1 MPEPN
6 AFAQGVPDVFITA
19 FMEQLG
25 AQAGVGLRRHPD
37 ARRGRP
43 VVGAGDVISTARNST
58 RGQAGKREARLFL
71 VEEELLR
78 VEGEAVLGPAVQG
91 TLAHAGKTAAR
102 LFQQRRR
109 ILDHHARLRRKVVE
123 EGSETGMKDGNQRL
137 TAEEILALFDL
148 LQQVAGLARR
158 VGGLV
163 GGGQQTRPHIR
174 AGGDHSLPHRV
185 ERHSV
190 NGPQAA
196 LGGGVVQAQRLHL
209 VAKQL
214 DAYRVLVDRGKHVD
228 DSPAYSEGSGILDY
242 LRPAVAGSA

>member
-1 MPEPN
+1 MPN
-6 AFAQGVPDVFITA
+6 VFITA

-37 ARRGRP
+37 ARRRRP
-43 VVGAGDVISTARNST
+43 VVGAGRRHLHCAQFHARP
-58 RGQAGKREARLFL
+58 GPQREARLFL
-71 VEEELLR
+71 VEEELLC
-78 VEGEAVLGPAVQG
+78 VESEAVLGPAVQG

-102 LFQQRRR
+102 LLQQRRR

-123 EGSETGMKDGNQRL
+123 EGSETGMEDGNQRL
-137 TAEEILALFDL
+137 TAEEILASFDL

-163 GGGQQTRPHIR
+163 SGGQQTRPHIR